1 MLQLAGLPEFH
12 KPDGGPGE
20 RPDEAFRIMLG
31 DGLPRPDLVVVSGN
45 LARRGRKWEY
55 DQALRYLAEL
65 AAAVDL
71 PPRRVVLVPGEG
83 DINREAAASY
93 FLQRAAEDEE
103 AEPPYWPKWTQFAA
117 MFGRFYHDVADV
129 SFAPGEPWSLFEQPD
144 LKVIVAGVNS
154 TMAHSHRDEDA
165 YGLIGEQQAQW
176 FQSRLPRYAG
186 QGWLRIGVLRHG
198 PAGSGGEELRDAEL
212 LDRLVA
218 PHLNLVVHGAN
229 GGAGAGTPMFAAGPG
244 GAALVRI
251 APEGLTR
258 WTARN
263 GGLVREELP
272 AALDAVHATFPSAGP
287 TPAPV
292 ETIQPG
298 GRARRVEEF
307 ADRVKEI
314 CALRHGGATI
324 VTVAAT
330 AKAPMYLRVSSVEDS
345 FVTQRPVG
353 LAENGVTE
361 RIIDQFVQHVH
372 QDFAAA
378 DPYLVSEFVYSG
390 APADEVLVALA
401 RKRGVNLRSF
411 VEYQGLMDLRS
422 YLARQTERLENSRL
436 YPPATYVPQR
446 YRVIGTPGEVRAG
459 LLEQVF
465 SWMETDDQQF
475 VLVLGDFGLGKTFL
489 LQELAR
495 RMPERLPHLVPM
507 LLELRTLEKARSV
520 DELVAQHLAF
530 SGEKRINLD
539 AFRYMLRSGRIV
551 LMFDGFDELAL
562 RVSYDRAAD
571 RLQTLLQG
579 LEGRAKLVISSRS
592 QHFMSTQQVLTA
604 LGERVERVRSS
615 HLVELVD
622 FTDEQ
627 IREYL
632 IRLFGGDHRKADARL
647 DLIREIRDL
656 LGLSRNPRML
666 GFIANLDEARLRR
679 VHAREGSISSA
690 DLYRELLDHWF
701 RHEDWRAS
709 PRGATPVLT
718 TDDRWRAVR
727 ALAMRLWQSIEWTV
741 AVSELEEETAQALG
755 PLAERFLDEDQAA
768 QLVGSG
774 TLLVRDDDGRFGFVH
789 QSVLEWLIAAEAA
802 RQLQGPDRNP
812 AVLGHRPI
820 SALMADFF
828 AGLVGRGPAVEWARQ
843 VLDSVT
849 ASDVA
854 KKNALLVQ
862 DRVGVQHATQARL
875 SGQNLRGSLIAG
887 NDFSEADLAGA
898 DLTSARLV
906 QSDLSRASL
915 RAAQFVGAALDRV
928 RLVGADLAGA
938 DFSEARL
945 VATDLSGTV
954 LTGSR
959 WTGAS
964 LINVTADP
972 AALGGPELAEAAV
985 AGRDP
990 VVVQRPPAV
999 APARS
1004 VAFSP
1009 SGRLVAYGMGQTV
1022 VIAGPQGGRIHRTLS
1037 GHTGEITSV
1046 AFSPDG
1052 GLLASAGLDGT
1063 VRVWRTDDVT
1073 LRETFAEPTGPVQAV
1088 AFSPDGTLL
1097 AAGGEDGSLYL
1108 WRVANGVLH
1117 RTLGAEDAAGPG
1129 VTAVA
1134 FSPDGTLLTAAAA
1147 DGLVRMW
1154 NVADGTRGRTLHV
1167 SARPVQALAF
1177 NADGTLLA
1185 TGSGDGKARL
1195 WRVGDGA
1202 LRDEIAAHIRVVLGV
1217 ALSPD
1222 GTELATCGGDG
1233 LVRLWNVAD
1242 GSVVANLSGHDDEV
1256 LAAAYSPD
1264 GDLLATA
1271 GTDGSVRIW
1280 TVSSHSG
1287 RFAFG
1292 GRQHDINDLAGTGD
1306 GRLLAAGTDDGRVRL
1321 WRVADGTSTVLHR
1334 DHTDGVFGVGFSPD
1348 GALVA
1353 VGGAKGTVQL
1363 RRLADGELHA
1373 SPAGAPHGGPVRK
1386 LVFNHAGD
1394 LLATA
1399 AGEGRI
1405 RLWRVSDAAR
1415 VNTLASPT
1423 RTVAG
1428 LAFTRDDRTLVVAG
1442 GDETIQLWNMDDGT
1456 WGQPLLTGRTRVVS
1470 ALAFNGAGSLLASGG
1485 SDGTVQLWRY
1495 ADRAH
1500 VATLAAHRGWV
1511 HSVAFSP
1518 DGTTF
1523 ATAGQDETVRVWRTA
1538 DGAPLATLTGHLGA
1552 VYDVTYCAGGLLASS
1567 GADGVVLLWRPPSPV
1582 PAATLVPFDQD
1593 GWATILP
1600 DGRYKLDGEPGEA
1613 LWWAIKLCRY
1623 SPGQLDAPVDTSIR
1637 RLPVEAP
1644 VLW

>member
-1 MLQLAGLPEFH
+1 VLVAGNI
-12 KPDGGPGE
+12 
-20 RPDEAFRIMLG
+20 A
-31 DGLPRPDLVVVSGN
+31 
-45 LARRGRKWEY
+45 ARGRKWEY
-55 DQALRYLAEL
+55 DQAARYLAALAEL
-65 AAAVDL
+65 YEL
-71 PPRRVVLVPGEG
+71 PPQRIVLVPGEG

-93 FLQRAAEDEE
+93 FMQRAADDEE
-103 AEPPYWPKWTQFAA
+103 AEPPFWPKWAQFAT
-117 MFGRFYHDVADV
+117 MFGRFYQDV
-129 SFAPGEPWSLFEQPD
+129 SGVAFAPGEPWSLFEIPD
-144 LKVIVAGVNS
+144 LRVVVAGINS
-154 TMAHSHRDEDA
+154 TMAHSHRDEDN

-176 FQSRLPRYAG
+176 FQARLPRYASL
-186 QGWLRIGVLRHG
+186 GWLRIGVLRHAPTPTG
-198 PAGSGGEELRDAEL
+198 APGDEELRDVEH
-212 LDRLVA
+212 LDRRIA
-218 PHLNLVVHGAN
+218 PHLNLVVHGS
-229 GGAGAGTPMFAAGPG
+229 PAGPSPG
-244 GAALVRI
+244 DRSGVPVLAAARAAALLGQTALRPGFEIVRI
-251 APEGLTR
+251 TPAGLTR
-258 WTARN
+258 WTPRAD
-263 GGLVREELP
+263 VSELP
-272 AALDAVHATFPSAGP
+272 AQPGSAGSWLRSEDARVVFESVHATFPSAERAS
-287 TPAPV
+287 TQV

-298 GRARRVEEF
+298 GKARRVEEF

-324 VTVAAT
+324 VTVPAT

-361 RIIDQFVQHVH
+361 QVIDQFVQHVH

-390 APADEVLVALA
+390 APADEQLVAVA
-401 RKRGVNLRSF
+401 RKRGVSLRSF

-422 YLARQTERLENSRL
+422 YLARQTERLANSRL

-446 YRVIGTPGEVRAG
+446 YRLIGSPGEVRED

-475 VLVLGDFGLGKTFL
+475 ILVLGDFGLGKTFL

-495 RMPERLPHLVPM
+495 RMPDRLPHLVPM

-530 SGEKRINLD
+530 AGEKRINLD

-615 HLVELVD
+615 HLIELVD

-627 IREYL
+627 IRDYL
-632 IRLFGGDHRKADARL
+632 IRLFGGNHHKADARM

-666 GFIANLDEARLRR
+666 GFIANLDEARLRK
-679 VHAREGSISSA
+679 VQAREGGISSA

-718 TDDRWRAVR
+718 TEDRWQAVR
-727 ALAMRLWQSIEWTV
+727 VLAMRLWRSVEWTV
-741 AVSELEEETAQALG
+741 ALAELEEETAQALG
-755 PLAERFLDEDQAA
+755 PLADRFLDQDQAA

-789 QSVLEWLIAAEAA
+789 QSVLEWLVAAEAA

-812 AVLGHRPI
+812 VVLGHRPI

-828 AGLVGRGPAVEWARQ
+828 AGLVGRGPAGEWARQ
-843 VLDSVT
+843 VLDSDA

-906 QSDLSRASL
+906 QTNLTAASL
-915 RAAQFVGAALDRV
+915 RDAQFVGAALDRV
-928 RLVGADLAGA
+928 ALVNADLVGA

-945 VATDLSGTV
+945 LSTDLSGAL

-964 LINVTADP
+964 LLSVTADP
-972 AALGGPELAEAAV
+972 AAMSGPELAEAAV

-990 VVVQRPPAV
+990 AVVQRPPAV
-999 APARS
+999 APARG

-1009 SGRLVAYGMGQTV
+1009 HSRLIAYGMGHTV
-1022 VIAGPQGGRIHRTLS
+1022 VIAGPQGGRIHRSLS
-1037 GHTGEITSV
+1037 GHDDAVTAV

-1052 GLLASAGLDGT
+1052 GLLASAGLDGA
-1063 VRVWRTDDVT
+1063 VRVWRVEDVT
-1073 LRETFAEPTGPVQAV
+1073 LRETFDDPAGPVHCVAFSPDGTLLAAGSEDGCLYQWRVANGMLHRVLGPEGAAVNAV

-1097 AAGGEDGSLYL
+1097 AAAGGDGQ
-1108 WRVANGVLH
+1108 
-1117 RTLGAEDAAGPG
+1117 
-1129 VTAVA
+1129 
-1134 FSPDGTLLTAAAA
+1134 
-1147 DGLVRMW
+1147 VRLW
-1154 NVADGTRGRTLHV
+1154 NVADGTTGRTV
-1167 SARPVQALAF
+1167 QASSRPVLALAF
-1177 NADGTLLA
+1177 NGDGTLLA
-1185 TGSGDGKARL
+1185 TGGGDGKARL

-1202 LRDEIAAHIRVVLGV
+1202 LRDEIPAHIRVVLGV
-1217 ALSPD
+1217 AISPD

-1233 LVRLWNVAD
+1233 NARLWNVGD
-1242 GSVVANLSGHDDEV
+1242 GSVVATLSGHDDEV
-1256 LAAAYSPD
+1256 HSVAYSPD
-1264 GDLLATA
+1264 GELVATA
-1271 GTDGSVRIW
+1271 GTDGTVRIW
-1280 TVSSHSG
+1280 TAPSHSC
-1287 RFAFG
+1287 RFTLT
-1292 GRQHDINDLAGTGD
+1292 GRQSDINDLAVNGD
-1306 GRLLAAGTDDGRVRL
+1306 GGLLAAGADDGRVRL
-1321 WRVADGTSTVLHR
+1321 WRVSDGTCRVLHR
-1334 DHTDGVFGVGFSPD
+1334 DHSDGVFGVGFSPD
-1348 GALVA
+1348 GTLVA
-1353 VGGAKGTVQL
+1353 VGGVKGTVQL
-1363 RRLADGELHA
+1363 LRLSDGGAHA
-1373 SPAGAPHGGPVRK
+1373 SPAGAPHSGPVRK
-1386 LVFNHAGD
+1386 LVFSHDGN

-1405 RLWRVSDAAR
+1405 RLWRVADAAR
-1415 VNTLASPT
+1415 INTLASPT

-1428 LAFTRDDRTLVVAG
+1428 LAFTRDDRTLVTAG
-1442 GDETIQLWNMDDGT
+1442 GDETIQLWNLEDGT
-1456 WGQPLLTGRTRVVS
+1456 WDEPLLTGRTRVVS
-1470 ALAFNGAGSLLASGG
+1470 ALAFNAAGSLLASGG
-1485 SDGTVQLWRY
+1485 SDGTLQLWRF
-1495 ADRAH
+1495 ADRARIQ
-1500 VATLAAHRGWV
+1500 TLQAHRGWV

-1523 ATAGQDETVRVWRTA
+1523 ATAGQDETVRVWRVS
-1538 DGAPLATLTGHLGA
+1538 DGAAIATLTGHAGA
-1552 VYDVTYCAGGLLASS
+1552 IYDVAYCGGGLIASAGG
-1567 GADGVVLLWRPPSPV
+1567 DGVILLWRPSSPTPV
-1582 PAATLVPFDQD
+1582 ATLVPFDTD
-1593 GWATILP
+1593 GWAAVLP
-1600 DGRYKLDGEPGEA
+1600 DGRYKIEGEPGEA
-1613 LWWAIKLCRY
+1613 MWWAIKLCRFA
-1623 SPGQLDAPVDTSIR
+1623 PGQLDAPIDGTIR
-1637 RLPVEAP
+1637 RLPVEVPLAF
-1644 VLW
+1644 